1 MKPKHKA
8 EHDIWAAEERKKY
21 YNCLES
27 GDAKEVGISTG
38 AFIQYGIYKQRCGWI
53 GCKQKQR
60 PKDPKIWS
68 FRTLLLFPTG

>member
-38 AFIQYGIYKQRCGWI
+38 AFIQYEIYKQMGVGRV
-53 GCKQKQR
+53 
-60 PKDPKIWS
+60 
-68 FRTLLLFPTG
+68 

>member
-8 EHDIWAAEERKKY
+8 EHDKRAAKERKKC

-27 GDAKEVGISTG
+27 GDAKEVGISIG
-38 AFIQYGIYKQRCGWI
+38 AFIQYRLYKQRCGWA
-53 GCKQKQR
+53 GYKQKQR
-60 PKDPKIWS
+60 PKDPKICS